1 MPSQIPTTGT
11 HSKLN
16 PQIETFLKD
25 NQQLVL
31 GADEDFH
38 AERRKHFGIFNRFH
52 GISKDK

>member
-11 HSKLN
+11 RSKLN

-25 NQQLVL
+25 NKQLVL

-38 AERRKHFGIFNRFH
+38 ADVADALGKFVH
-52 GISKDK
+52 GE